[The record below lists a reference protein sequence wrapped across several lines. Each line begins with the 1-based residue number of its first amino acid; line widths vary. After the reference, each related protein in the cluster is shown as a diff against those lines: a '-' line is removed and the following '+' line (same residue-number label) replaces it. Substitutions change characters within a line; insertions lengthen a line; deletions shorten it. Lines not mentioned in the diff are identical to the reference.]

1 MKQNRKWLL
10 ILSIVLSVAI
20 AAGGTMAYLQDTDE
34 DVNVMTLGKVEI
46 RQHEYERVQNAD
58 GTYATIETESGIGYK
73 LKDFSQDKPLFP
85 AVGDYRVMDDTLVY
99 FDQLGENAGGEA
111 GVAGQLENVQDKF
124 VVVENTG
131 KSDAYV
137 RTLFAFEG
145 TDALTEYLGLGI
157 TEDWAWND
165 PKLEIVVD
173 GATYVVMEAVY
184 VGSADRHADGILPA
198 GEWTPS
204 SLSQVFLAP
213 EATNEVVEGLDTNK
227 NGKYDILVL
236 SQAVQVQGFEG
247 LGADGK
253 SDAQNALDTAFGLV
267 NEENSTEWFNGVYAR
282 YKQQSEEDH
291 WDGTVD
297 TSWYNDTDTEFV
309 LTTAEQLAGFG
320 KLVDE
325 GNTFDGKTVKLG
337 QNICIGCETG
347 ECATKENGEKLSFNP
362 IGYGYDVVFK
372 GTFDGQN
379 NTIANLYQNGWDL
392 GYDYSTE
399 AGGLFASVVDAD
411 IKNLTIDGAEIAME
425 CIDMGVLVGYS
436 YGNCNYENIT
446 VKNSSIANYQR
457 YTGGVVG
464 EVNGTQSFKN
474 VDVIDTTI
482 ASMWGDFDCSLGG
495 IIGGKYGEANI
506 TMEDC
511 DVECVIDAQN
521 DVVSAY
527 QWHAYRR
534 AGMLIGNSEEVT
546 NVDGTNYATASY
558 LNAKNCT
565 VTYDDWAEYT
575 YCEFAGTSY
584 PYVRVQAGLH
594 NNAYSNARY
603 GHPTDANGNTVV
615 DDNHVHNEG
624 EDHFILCEFDQL
636 FGGGQGVYGTA
647 SHDGV
652 TVVYNHK

>member
-1 MKQNRKWLL
+1 MKQNRKWIL

-34 DVNVMTLGKVEI
+34 DVNVMTLGKVDI

-58 GTYATIETESGIGYK
+58 GTYATIETESGTGYK

-85 AVGDYRVMDDTLVY
+85 AVGDYTVMDKTLVY

-124 VVVENTG
+124 VVVENYG

-184 VGSADRHADGILPA
+184 VGSDDRHADGILPA

-267 NEENSTEWFNGVYAR
+267 NEINSTEWFNDVYAR
-282 YKQQSEEDH
+282 YKKQSEEDH

-309 LTTAEQLAGFG
+309 LTTAEQLAGLAE
-320 KLVDE
+320 LVDG
-325 GNTFDGKTVKLG
+325 GNSFEGKTVKLG
-337 QNICIGCETG
+337 NNICLGCTTG
-347 ECATKENGEKLSFNP
+347 ECEVVKNDVRKTFDP
-362 IGYGYDVVFK
+362 IGDVSAFS
-372 GTFDGQN
+372 GIFDGDG
-379 NTIANLYQNGWDL
+379 NTISNLYQSGWDL
-392 GYDYSTE
+392 GYEWGSYGSI
-399 AGGLFASVVDAD
+399 GLFGELKSATV
-411 IKNLTIDGAEIAME
+411 KNLTIAGFETFVEGGDVALIAGSATGTCVFENLTFEDSVAATYNNGCGSIIGWSGAGNYTFRNIVIGE
-425 CIDMGVLVGYS
+425 DVVLAGLWGS
-436 YGNCNYENIT
+436 FD
-446 VKNSSIANYQR
+446 SSI
-457 YTGGVVG
+457 GGVVG
-464 EVNGTQSFKN
+464 QGEPGATYNFEN
-474 VDVIDTTI
+474 VDIACRIDAYNDCTASNDFYNYRMCGMIIGRLEETTTI
-482 ASMWGDFDCSLGG
+482 DGVNYPDTSKYNITCNNVNVTYGDWANYHYCEPTPGLNGGRGMRVEPGYAYDGLPADFDHSLC
-495 IIGGKYGEANI
+495 
-506 TMEDC
+506 T
-511 DVECVIDAQN
+511 
-521 DVVSAY
+521 
-527 QWHAYRR
+527 
-534 AGMLIGNSEEVT
+534 T
-546 NVDGTNYATASY
+546 N
-558 LNAKNCT
+558 
-565 VTYDDWAEYT
+565 
-575 YCEFAGTSY
+575 
-584 PYVRVQAGLH
+584 H
-594 NNAYSNARY
+594 NTLM
-603 GHPTDANGNTVV
+603 P
-615 DDNHVHNEG
+615 
-624 EDHFILCEFDQL
+624 FDQV
-636 FGGGQGVYGTA
+636 FGGDQYGVKGLKTYE
-647 SHDGV
+647 GV
-652 TVVYNHK
+652 NVVYNNK